1 MPIRIAYALPGTGLS
16 GGVKVVL
23 EQVLRLNRWPWFE
36 ATAVAAGPYPDWFG
50 VENLPLIPA
59 DPLDFDFSRF
69 DVIVTT
75 FYTQGELWMTWAD
88 KTLVHF
94 CQGFEGDYAEAVEK
108 AEHLPIIDRFY
119 RNAAVIATVSE
130 PLRRRLRRFGG
141 RVFSIGQGLDPRVF
155 RPRSQATETDPAIL
169 IVGPFDLPFKGVAE
183 ALQVARE
190 VKRLRPRVRI
200 WRASPSD
207 TRRLES
213 AICAADDY
221 RLAMPPR
228 EMANFYRRASLLLY
242 LPSQEGFG
250 LPLIEAMACGTPV
263 IAGAIEP
270 FQDICRNRYPLVDL
284 SEPSRA
290 VAATL
295 NLLDH
300 PEQAWCLRPIGFAI
314 ARRYRYWKVIPK
326 LLGLILYAHSHSHS
340 RTQSR
345 RRSKPGTRS

>member
-1 MPIRIAYALPGTGLS
+1 MPLRIAYALPGTGLS

-23 EQVLRLNRWPWFE
+23 EQVLRLNRWPGCE

-59 DPLDFDFSRF
+59 DPMHFDFARF

-75 FYTQGELWMTWAD
+75 FYTQGDLWRTWVD
-88 KTLVHF
+88 KTLIHF
-94 CQGFEGDYAEAVEK
+94 CQGFEGDYAEAVGK

-119 RNAAVIATVSE
+119 RNAALIATVSE

-141 RVFSIGQGLDPRVF
+141 RVFNIGQGLDPRVF
-155 RPRSQATETDPAIL
+155 RPRSRAPSTEPAIL
-169 IVGPFDLPFKGVAE
+169 IVGPFDLPFKGVAQ
-183 ALQVARE
+183 ALRVAGE

-213 AICAADDY
+213 AIGSADDY
-221 RLAMPPR
+221 RPAMLPR
-228 EMANFYRRASLLLY
+228 QMADLYRRADLLLY

-290 VAATL
+290 VAAAL

-300 PEQAWCLRPIGFAI
+300 PQQARLLRRTGFAI

-326 LLGLILYAHSHSHS
+326 LLGLILYAHG
-340 RTQSR
+340 R